1 VYHYIDRIRKES
13 YIDPTPP
20 HCRRN
25 RGVYNGWIDCIA
37 LRPNPVYIGVYDL
50 EGKPPTVW

>member
-1 VYHYIDRIRKES
+1 MYHYIDRIRKES

-37 LRPNPVYIGVYDL
+37 LKPKPVYIGVYDL